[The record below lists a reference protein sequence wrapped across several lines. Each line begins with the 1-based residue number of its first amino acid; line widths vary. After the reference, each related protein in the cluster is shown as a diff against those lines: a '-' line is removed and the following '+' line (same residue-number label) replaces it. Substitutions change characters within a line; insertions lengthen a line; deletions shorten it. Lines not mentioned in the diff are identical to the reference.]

1 MHPKVCNDYT
11 DGADSVSKESD
22 RENSVNPCDY
32 SSASPSLPT
41 WFEDKGLKC
50 ACLNVNRLLCKLDLI
65 KDCINVQLP
74 NIFGLCETFLN
85 NKTQD
90 NILYHQGYRL
100 KRRDR
105 GDKGGGGL
113 LCYIS
118 DGLHYKRREDL
129 ESAVCEIIWI
139 EIVYFLRTFWLG
151 LHIGHQIAGLTGWNY
166 LIKTLIKF
174 PMKVKKLFC

>member
-1 MHPKVCNDYT
+1 M
-11 DGADSVSKESD
+11 
-22 RENSVNPCDY
+22 
-32 SSASPSLPT
+32 PT

-74 NIFGLCETFLN
+74 DILGLCETFLN

-100 KRRDR
+100 ERRDR
-105 GDKGGGGL
+105 ADKGGGGL

-129 ESAVCEIIWI
+129 ESTVCEIIWI
-139 EIVYFLRTFWLG
+139 EIVYNHSKNILVGFTYRLPNCRAGWLE
-151 LHIGHQIAGLTGWNY
+151 LFDQNLD
-166 LIKTLIKF
+166 
-174 PMKVKKLFC
+174 KVSHENKEFFC